1 MFSEFKLAFFDYDRT
16 LVAHAYPVA
25 GRRALTYEEEC
36 YIYLSDSA
44 IKERHFWDKPL
55 ECMKWAI
62 QHLKEHD
69 AVLYVLTHEI
79 FNLRSEMKSITAREV
94 FGIENYI
101 EVDSPEHKVDM
112 IKAVAKFH
120 GVPLRNCL
128 FVDDMM
134 STVYAAATE
143 GIYAVHTSD
152 ITAAYEEYVLSE
164 LRRLK
169 GEEK

>member
-1 MFSEFKLAFFDYDRT
+1 MFSRFKLAFFDYDRT
-16 LVAHAYPVA
+16 LITHAYPVA
-25 GRRALTYEEEC
+25 GRRTLTYEEEC

-44 IKERHFWDKPL
+44 IKERHSGDKPL

-62 QHLKEHD
+62 QHLKKHD
-69 AVLYVLTHEI
+69 AVLFVLTHEI

-112 IKAVAKFH
+112 IKAIAKFH
-120 GVPLRNCL
+120 GVSLRSCL
-128 FVDDMM
+128 FVDDKM

-152 ITAAYEEYVLSE
+152 ITAAYEEYILGE